1 MRERMMERSEAR
13 IEVVANHGDGHAAR
27 AAGRVMESAQAWQDW
42 SASHI
47 RLLDSI
53 ATQQR
58 SPGQVRA
65 VRRMALAMIHRKA
78 PFEGLR
84 DLRIHGDARTRFFE
98 TLYGSRD
105 CARTLLLEHR
115 SFVRAMCSYLCV
127 EDFCGLGTLLRIR
140 TYERI
145 YARYW
150 QVRVTSS
157 LDPGMMADGQAN
169 QRLRE
174 RLRQH
179 VLVTRQLLLA
189 RAPGT
194 DDELTLAELR
204 RPTGDTVR
212 IERLVPEYPDSRR
225 LSAGRPPAA
234 GRARGARPAE

>member
-58 SPGQVRA
+58 SPAQVQA
-65 VRRMALAMIHRKA
+65 VRRMALSVIHRKA

-98 TLYGSRD
+98 SLYGSHN
-105 CARTLLLEHR
+105 CARTLLLEHH
-115 SFVRAMCSYLCV
+115 SFVRAMCSYVCV
-127 EDFCGLGTLLRIR
+127 EDLCGLGTLLRIR
-140 TYERI
+140 AYERI
-145 YARYW
+145 YTRYW
-150 QVRVTSS
+150 QARMCSS
-157 LDPGMMADGQAN
+157 LEPAGGQAES
-169 QRLRE
+169 RLRD
-174 RLRQH
+174 RLRQQ
-179 VLVTRQLLLA
+179 VITARDLLLA
-189 RAPGT
+189 REPGS

-212 IERLVPEYPDSRR
+212 M
-225 LSAGRPPAA
+225 
-234 GRARGARPAE
+234 RAL